1 MPNWKTN
8 RITGL
13 TRENISPYISKDEDG
28 AEYLDFEKIAPMP
41 SETEANWY
49 DWRIAN
55 WGTKWNSKNFDD
67 LFDLIDETG
76 ELYLETAWNAPL
88 PIIRKL
94 SEILGCEIEII
105 FGDECYGYGTG
116 RAVYENGKELVCEY
130 YGNMSPDAIG
140 IAKILFGE
148 DSEFEED

>member
-1 MPNWKTN
+1 MPNWTTN
-8 RITGL
+8 RVTGL
-13 TRENISPYISKDEDG
+13 TREQISPYISKNEDG
-28 AEYLDFEKIAPMP
+28 AEYLDFEKIVPMP
-41 SETEANWY
+41 SEAEINWY
-49 DWRIAN
+49 EWRIEN
-55 WGTKWNSKNFDD
+55 WGTKWNSKNSDD

-76 ELYLETAWNAPL
+76 ELYFETAWNAPL